1 MTAEQSTHLTDKLAA
16 LSRSD
21 LFGGL
26 SGPALARLAALA
38 EWRVLSENQ
47 SVFRRGDPGLHLF
60 VIHRGRVKF
69 GTGAADGREVTL
81 NLLGPGA
88 VFGEVGF
95 ADGGPRTA
103 DAVAAEPVELLALS
117 RRELVPFLKNEP
129 DAMLQMM
136 AALATRARWISESYE
151 DQAFLELPARL
162 AKRLL
167 FLARH
172 FGYDTPK
179 GRRLAASLTHRELAN
194 HMNVARESITRL
206 IQKWRR
212 EGLIEEHRGITI
224 LLDPA
229 RLQALADETQTNAI

>member
-1 MTAEQSTHLTDKLAA
+1 MAAHQSRLAEKIATLAQTA
-16 LSRSD
+16 

-26 SGPALARLAALA
+26 SKSSLANLAQLA
-38 EWRVLSENQ
+38 EWRTFATDGF
-47 SVFRRGDPGLHLF
+47 VFRRGDAGLHLF
-60 VIHRGRVKF
+60 IIHRGRVRF
-69 GTGAADGREVTL
+69 GTGAMDGREVTL

-88 VFGEVGF
+88 VFGEMGF

-103 DAVAAEPVELLALS
+103 DAVASEPAELLALS
-117 RRELVPFLKNEP
+117 RRELLPFLKGEP
-129 DAMLQMM
+129 EAMLQMM

-151 DQAFLELPARL
+151 DAAFLDLPARL

-167 FLARH
+167 FLSRH
-172 FGYDTPK
+172 FGYDTPG

-212 EGLIEEHRGITI
+212 EGLIEEHRGIMVLKDVRKLEALTG
-224 LLDPA
+224 A
-229 RLQALADETQTNAI
+229 R

>member
-1 MTAEQSTHLTDKLAA
+1 MAPDPRLAEKLAE
-16 LSRSD
+16 LSRTG

-26 SGPALARLAALA
+26 SEPALNRLAQIA
-38 EWRVLSENQ
+38 EWRTLVAEQ
-47 SVFRRGDPGLHLF
+47 AVFRRGDSGTHIF

-69 GTGAADGREVTL
+69 GTGALDGREVTL

-103 DAVAAEPVELLALS
+103 DAIAAEPAELLALS
-117 RRELVPFLKNEP
+117 RRELLPFLRSEP
-129 DAMLQMM
+129 EAMLEMM
-136 AALATRARWISESYE
+136 AALATRARWIAESYE
-151 DQAFLELPARL
+151 DAAFLELPARL

-167 FLARH
+167 FLSRH
-172 FGYDTPK
+172 FGYDTAG

-194 HMNVARESITRL
+194 HMNVARESISRL

-212 EGLIEEHRGITI
+212 EGLIEEHRGVMVLKDIAK
-224 LLDPA
+224 LE
-229 RLQALADETQTNAI
+229 RLASTGG

>member
-1 MTAEQSTHLTDKLAA
+1 MTVDSGSRISDKIAA

-21 LFGGL
+21 LFGVL
-26 SGPALARLAALA
+26 SEPALVRLAALA
-38 EWRVLSENQ
+38 EWRLLAEDQV
-47 SVFRRGDPGLHLF
+47 VFRRGDPGLHIF

-103 DAVAAEPVELLALS
+103 DAVAAEPLELLALS
-117 RRELVPFLKNEP
+117 RRTLVPFLKSEP
-129 DAMLQMM
+129 EAMLQMM

-167 FLARH
+167 FLSRH
-172 FGYDTPK
+172 FGYDTPR
-179 GRRLAASLTHRELAN
+179 GRRLAASFTHRELAN

-212 EGLIEEHRGITI
+212 DGLIDEHRGIMV

-229 RLQALADETQTNAI
+229 RLQRLADTTEV